1 MITKEQIKVIEN
13 NLHISEET
21 LTKWSKNLTLKNYKI
36 GEFIIKPDYL
46 SKYIFI
52 LISGKIRIRGQSKD
66 KKNIYTL
73 NVIENNGIIGL
84 ASHELNL
91 PIEIASAGDNS
102 SLLLVDKKYWDRF
115 YKDIKNQYSYLP
127 KKYIDV
133 SELWFHINNTID
145 DFKLTEENKKI
156 RPFLNN
162 YASLIKIYENIEELN
177 EDKLINYKDYFLI
190 TYREEK
196 NKILFYQEI
205 NNDLLDNTLNKV
217 DIKNI
222 YLFPKLNINKNF
234 DSNKFLDNYKTNDD
248 EEKSSNNSEIKN
260 EVIDEEI
267 EFEKRKSSYRFFSS
281 SVGKI
286 EETVAC
292 FQMLA
297 SFLDLP
303 IRKESIQKL
312 LLDNSKS
319 SSKAIELELCAAIAE
334 SYGVKTQLA
343 KIPIYLFYR
352 SLTPLF
358 FKDANGKIFIC
369 MEIKKNKLIIGD
381 PNDSIKEL
389 TFDEFKNKFKFIDEI
404 ETLIFQRTVKTPSKI
419 FGLNWFKPAIKKHK
433 KALIEVLVASIFV
446 QLFQVM
452 NPLIIQQII
461 DKVIG
466 QNGINTLPAL
476 AILLFSFSVFE
487 NVLTAVRTN
496 LFIDTTNRID
506 LSLGEQVIDH
516 LLRLPLTYFDKR
528 PVGELSSR
536 LAEMEQIRSFL
547 TGTALTVL
555 LDSIFSVV
563 YIAIMLVYSWV
574 LTIVALLVA
583 PILASLT
590 ILVSP
595 IIRKQIRRKAELN
608 AQTQNHLVETLTGIQ
623 TVKAQNIELNSRYRW
638 RKLYTKYISEGYK
651 NAITSTTSN
660 SLSQFLNQASSL
672 GVLCVGTFLVL
683 KGQLSLGQL
692 IAFRIISGYVTTPL
706 LRLANLYQ
714 SFQQTAISIERL
726 GDILNNTQESTK
738 VDKLNIPMKSIIGEV
753 NYENVSFGFNPKG
766 ALQLTQ
772 VNLGIRSG
780 EFVAVVGQS
789 GSGKSTLMKLLSRL
803 YEPTSGKIKIDKY
816 DIAKV
821 ELYSL
826 RRQIGIVPQD
836 SLLFDGSVE
845 DNIALTKND
854 STSDEIIKAAK
865 VACAHDFIMNLPVG
879 YASKVG
885 ERGSGLSGGQRQR
898 IAIARTILQNP
909 NLLIMDEATSALDYE
924 TERMVS
930 LNLMEYFRGKT
941 VFFITH
947 RLTSITHADR
957 IIMMHKGKIDEQGT
971 HEELINKK
979 GRYYALFNQQNVA
992 KNII

>member
-1 MITKEQIKVIEN
+1 MINNEQIKVISN
-13 NLHISEET
+13 NLRISEEN
-21 LTKWSKNLTLKNYKI
+21 LTKWSKNLLVKEYKI
-36 GEFIIKPDYL
+36 GEFIIKPDNL

-66 KKNIYTL
+66 RKNTYTL
-73 NVIENNGIIGL
+73 NVIENNGVIGL
-84 ASHELNL
+84 ASSKLNL
-91 PIEIASAGDNS
+91 PVEIASAGDNS
-102 SLLLVDKKYWDRF
+102 SLLLVDKKCWDEF
-115 YKDIKNQYSYLP
+115 YKDIKSQYLYLP
-127 KKYIDV
+127 FKYVDI
-133 SELWFHINNTID
+133 SEIWFHINNTVEN
-145 DFKLTEENKKI
+145 FKLKKENKNI
-156 RPFLNN
+156 RPFLTN
-162 YASLIKIYENIEELN
+162 YASLIKSFNNIEEFEL
-177 EDKLINYKDYFLI
+177 EKEIKYKDYSLI
-190 TYREEK
+190 VYAEGK
-196 NKILFYQEI
+196 DKFVFYPEI
-205 NNDLLDNTLNKV
+205 NDDLVKNNFNSV
-217 DIKNI
+217 NIKNI
-222 YLFPKLNINKNF
+222 LLFPKFNKDFNLNKLPQNSAIK
-234 DSNKFLDNYKTNDD
+234 DNTESLSAESAGLKD
-248 EEKSSNNSEIKN
+248 

-267 EFEKRKSSYRFFSS
+267 EFENRKSSYRFYSS
-281 SVGKI
+281 SKGKI

-303 IRKESIQKL
+303 IRKESIEKL

-319 SSKAIELELCAAIAE
+319 SSKEIEFELCAAIAE
-334 SYGVKTQLA
+334 SLGVKTQLA
-343 KIPIYLFYR
+343 KIPNYLFYR
-352 SLTPLF
+352 SLTPFF
-358 FKDANGKIFIC
+358 FKNTKGKIFIC
-369 MEIKKNKLIIGD
+369 LEIKKNKLIIGD

-389 TFDEFKNKFKFIDEI
+389 TFDELKNNFDFKDDI
-404 ETLIFQRTVKTPSKI
+404 ETLIFQRTNKTPSKV

-433 KALIEVLVASIFV
+433 KALIEVLIASIFV

-466 QNGINTLPAL
+466 QNGMNTLPAL
-476 AILLFSFSVFE
+476 AILLFTFSVFE

-583 PILASLT
+583 PILAALT
-590 ILVSP
+590 FLVSP

-638 RKLYTKYISEGYK
+638 RKMYTKYISEGYK
-651 NAITSTTSN
+651 NAITSTTSS

-672 GVLCVGTFLVL
+672 AVLCVGTFLVL

-738 VDKLNIPMKSIIGEV
+738 VDKLNIPMKSINGQV
-753 NYENVSFGFNPKG
+753 NYKNVSFGFNPKG

-772 VNLGIRSG
+772 INLEISSG

-803 YEPTSGKIKIDKY
+803 YEPTSGKITIDNF

-845 DNIALTKND
+845 NNIALTKND
-854 STSDEIIKAAK
+854 SSSDEIIKAAK

-885 ERGSGLSGGQRQR
+885 ERGTSLSGGQRQR
-898 IAIARTILQNP
+898 IAIARTVLQNP

-924 TERMVS
+924 TERKVS

-957 IIMMHKGKIDEQGT
+957 IIMMHKGNIDEQGT

-979 GRYYALFNQQNVA
+979 GRYYALFNQQNGA